1 MDMRIT
7 NAYNAYSVQPTRT
20 STSVSAP
27 GGRVE
32 RSMSGSDSISLSAQ
46 ASDYQIAR
54 RAVANAPDVREGLV
68 NQIRERLEAGTYN
81 VSAFDVASR
90 IFQGLG

>member
-7 NAYNAYSVQPTRT
+7 NAYSTYAVQTARNN
-20 STSVSAP
+20 STTQPS
-27 GGRVE
+27 GRVAQT
-32 RSMSGSDSISLSAQ
+32 RSDSDSVSLSAQ

-54 RAVANAPDVREGLV
+54 RAVANAPDVRADRV

-81 VSAFDVASR
+81 VSSYDVASR

>member
-7 NAYNAYSVQPTRT
+7 NAYSTYAVQATKNTNTTQPL
-20 STSVSAP
+20 
-27 GGRVE
+27 GRVD
-32 RSMSGSDSISLSAQ
+32 RARSDSDSVSLSAQ
-46 ASDYQIAR
+46 ASDYQVAR
-54 RAVANAPDVREGLV
+54 RAVANAPDVRADRV

-81 VSAFDVASR
+81 VSSYAVASR

>member
-1 MDMRIT
+1 MRIT
-7 NAYNAYSVQPTRT
+7 NAYSTYAVQTARNSNTTQPL
-20 STSVSAP
+20 
-27 GGRVE
+27 GRVD
-32 RSMSGSDSISLSAQ
+32 RTRSDSDSVSLSAQ

-54 RAVANAPDVREGLV
+54 RAVANAPDVRADRV

-81 VSAFDVASR
+81 VSSYDVASR